1 MPIRIIFYELLVPE
15 TGHVLNRPL
24 RVALPDQKLMDA
36 LQGSAG
42 VELLLWDL
50 TGPAP
55 EGRIDLL
62 VPPYMGKP
70 GALAALEGVDVGLV
84 QSQSIG
90 YDGVADVLPDGCVF
104 ANAAGVHE
112 TSTAELALGMII
124 ASQRGMADFARNQAT
139 GTWDNSQRPSLADR
153 RVLLVGYGGVGKAIE
168 ARLLPF
174 ETEVTR
180 MASRERE
187 DAGGRIFGIDS
198 LYEQLP
204 LHEIVVV
211 SVPLS
216 EQTRQLVDAKF
227 LAAMPDGAL
236 LVNVARGPV
245 ADTNALLAETS
256 SGRLRAALDVTDPE
270 PLPADHPLWTTP
282 GVLITPH
289 VGGASSAMFP
299 RMVRLVKQQIG
310 LMLAGKAPV
319 NVVLGVP
326 QRGVTSGP

>member
-1 MPIRIIFYELLVPE
+1 M
-15 TGHVLNRPL
+15 TAPL
-24 RVALPDQKLMDA
+24 RVCLPDQKLLEA
-36 LQGSAG
+36 LEPIDG
-42 VELLLWDL
+42 VDFVLWDL
-50 TGPAP
+50 TGPPP
-55 EGRIDLL
+55 EGRLDLL
-62 VPPYMGKP
+62 VPGYMGKP
-70 GALAALEGVDVGLV
+70 KALAALEGVDVGLV

-90 YDGVADVLPDGCVF
+90 YDGIADVLPGGVVF

-112 TSTAELALGMII
+112 TSTAELALGMMIS
-124 ASQRGMADFARNQAT
+124 SQRGMTDFVRNQAS

-174 ETEVTR
+174 ETQVTR

-187 DAGGRIFGIDS
+187 DAGGKILGIDS

-216 EQTRQLVDAKF
+216 EQTRQLVDRKF

-236 LVNVARGPV
+236 LVNVARGQV
-245 ADTNALLAETS
+245 ADTEALLAETS

-299 RMVRLVKQQIG
+299 RMVRLVRKQIG
-310 LMLAGKAPV
+310 LLLDGKEPV
-319 NVVLGVP
+319 NVVLG
-326 QRGVTSGP
+326 GG

>member
-1 MPIRIIFYELLVPE
+1 MTAR
-15 TGHVLNRPL
+15 L
-24 RVALPDQKLMDA
+24 RVCLPGQDLLDA
-36 LQGSAG
+36 LAPMDG
-42 VELLLWDL
+42 VDFVVWDL
-50 TGPAP
+50 AGPPP
-55 EGRIDLL
+55 EGRLDLL
-62 VPPYMGKP
+62 VPGYMGKP
-70 GALAALEGVDVGLV
+70 TALAALKGVDVGLV

-90 YDGVADVLPDGCVF
+90 YDGVAAVLPAGVTF

-112 TSTAELALGMII
+112 TSTAELAVGMMV
-124 ASQRGMADFARNQAT
+124 ASQRGIPDFVRNQQT
-139 GTWDNSQRPSLADR
+139 GTWDNSPRPSLADR

-174 ETEVTR
+174 ETELTR
-180 MASRERE
+180 IASRARE
-187 DAGGRIFGIDS
+187 DGRGPIHGIDS

-216 EQTRQLVDAKF
+216 GQTERLVDAKF

-245 ADTNALLAETS
+245 ADTDALLAETS

-270 PLPADHPLWTTP
+270 PLPAGHPLWTTP

-299 RMVRLVKQQIG
+299 RMVRLLRKQIG
-310 LMLAGKAPV
+310 LLLDGKDPV
-319 NVVLGVP
+319 NVVLP
-326 QRGVTSGP
+326 

>member
-1 MPIRIIFYELLVPE
+1 MTLR
-15 TGHVLNRPL
+15 L
-24 RVALPDQKLMDA
+24 RVCLPDQRLLEA
-36 LQGSAG
+36 LEPIDG
-42 VELLLWDL
+42 VEFVLWDV

-55 EGRIDLL
+55 EGRLDLL

-70 GALAALEGVDVGLV
+70 QALAALAGMDVGLI

-90 YDGVADVLPDGCVF
+90 YDGVASVLPKGCVF

-112 TSTAELALGMII
+112 PSTAELAVGMMIV
-124 ASQRGMADFARNQAT
+124 SQRGISDFVRNQAT
-139 GTWDNSQRPSLADR
+139 GKWDNTQRPSLADR

-168 ARLLPF
+168 TRLLPF
-174 ETEVTR
+174 ETDVTR
-180 MASRERE
+180 MASRTRE
-187 DAGGRIFGIDS
+187 DATGTIYGIDA

-211 SVPLS
+211 SVPLNK
-216 EQTRQLVDAKF
+216 QTEYLVDAKF

-236 LVNVARGPV
+236 LVNVARGAV
-245 ADTNALLAETS
+245 ADTDALLAETS

-270 PLPADHPLWTTP
+270 PLPASHPLWSTP

-299 RMVRLVKQQIG
+299 RMVKLINKQIG
-310 LMLAGKAPV
+310 RLLEGKEPV
-319 NVVLGVP
+319 NTVLTGA
-326 QRGVTSGP
+326 Q

>member
-1 MPIRIIFYELLVPE
+1 MNPSAQ
-15 TGHVLNRPL
+15 L
-24 RVALPDQKLMDA
+24 RVALPDQKLLDA
-36 LQGSAG
+36 LGAAAG

-70 GALAALEGVDVGLV
+70 GVLAALEGVDVGLV

-90 YDGVADVLPDGCVF
+90 YDGVADVLPNGCVF

-112 TSTAELALGMII
+112 TSTAELALGMMI
-124 ASQRGMADFARNQAT
+124 ASQRGMADFARNQAS

-187 DAGGRIFGIDS
+187 DAGGKIFGIDS
-198 LYEQLP
+198 LFEQLP

-216 EQTRQLVDAKF
+216 GQTRHLVDAKF

-245 ADTNALLAETS
+245 ADTDALLAETR

-310 LMLAGKAPV
+310 LMLEGREPV
-319 NVVLGVP
+319 NVVLGGA
-326 QRGVTSGP
+326 RG

>member
-1 MPIRIIFYELLVPE
+1 MRGPE
-15 TGHVLNRPL
+15 V
-24 RVALPDQKLMDA
+24 
-36 LQGSAG
+36 
-42 VELLLWDL
+42 
-50 TGPAP
+50 
-55 EGRIDLL
+55 
-62 VPPYMGKP
+62 
-70 GALAALEGVDVGLV
+70 LAALKSVDIGLV

-90 YDGVADVLPDGCVF
+90 YDGVEDVLPGGTVF
-104 ANAAGVHE
+104 ANAASVHE
-112 TSTAELALGMII
+112 TSTAELALGMMI
-124 ASQRGMADFARNQAT
+124 ASQRGMADFARNQAS
-139 GTWDNSQRPSLADR
+139 GTWDNRQRPSLADR

-180 MASRERE
+180 MASRSRE
-187 DAGGRIFGIDS
+187 DAGGKIFGIDS

-216 EQTRQLVDAKF
+216 EQTQQLVDGKF

-245 ADTNALLAETS
+245 ADTEALLAETS

-270 PLPADHPLWTTP
+270 PLPADHPLWTAP

-299 RMVRLVKQQIG
+299 RMVRLIKQQIG
-310 LMLAGKAPV
+310 LMLEGKEPV
-319 NVVLGVP
+319 NVVLGGSS
-326 QRGVTSGP
+326 QA

>member
-1 MPIRIIFYELLVPE
+1 MSAR
-15 TGHVLNRPL
+15 L
-24 RVALPDQKLMDA
+24 RVCLPDQKLLDA
-36 LQGSAG
+36 LEPTDG
-42 VELLLWDL
+42 VDFVLWDL

-55 EGRIDLL
+55 EGRLDLL
-62 VPPYMGKP
+62 VPGYMGKP
-70 GALAALEGVDVGLV
+70 AALAALEGVDVGLV

-90 YDGVADVLPDGCVF
+90 YDGVADVLPAGCVF

-112 TSTAELALGMII
+112 TSTAELAVGMMI
-124 ASQRGMADFARNQAT
+124 ASQRGIPDFVRNQAS
-139 GTWDNSQRPSLADR
+139 GTWDNTQRASLADR

-174 ETEVTR
+174 EAEVTR
-180 MASRERE
+180 MGSRARE
-187 DAGGRIFGIDS
+187 DDRGMVYGIDS

-216 EQTRQLVDAKF
+216 EQTAQLVDAKF

-245 ADTNALLAETS
+245 ADTDALLAETS

-270 PLPADHPLWTTP
+270 PLPAGHALWTTP

-299 RMVRLVKQQIG
+299 RMVRLIRKQIG
-310 LMLAGKAPV
+310 LLLDGKEPV
-319 NVVLGVP
+319 NVVL
-326 QRGVTSGP
+326 R

>member
-1 MPIRIIFYELLVPE
+1 MTE
-15 TGHVLNRPL
+15 PL
-24 RVALPDQKLMDA
+24 RVALPDQKLMAA
-36 LQGSAG
+36 LQATAG

-55 EGRIDLL
+55 ECRIDLL

-70 GALAALEGVDVGLV
+70 GVLVALDGVDVGLV

-112 TSTAELALGMII
+112 TSTAELALGMMI
-124 ASQRGMADFARNQAT
+124 ASQRGLADFARNQAS

-187 DAGGRIFGIDS
+187 DADGKIYGIDS

-245 ADTNALLAETS
+245 ADTDALLAETS

-299 RMVRLVKQQIG
+299 RMVRLVKQQVG
-310 LMLAGKAPV
+310 LMLEGKEPV

>member
-90 YDGVADVLPDGCVF
+90 YDGVADVLPGGCVF

>member
-1 MPIRIIFYELLVPE
+1 M
-15 TGHVLNRPL
+15 TAPL

-42 VELLLWDL
+42 VELFLWDL

-112 TSTAELALGMII
+112 TSTAELAVGMMI

-310 LMLAGKAPV
+310 LMLAGKEPV
-319 NVVLGVP
+319 NVVLGGAP
-326 QRGVTSGP
+326 D

>member
-1 MPIRIIFYELLVPE
+1 V
-15 TGHVLNRPL
+15 TAPL
-24 RVALPDQKLMDA
+24 RVALPDQKMLDA
-36 LQGSAG
+36 LEAAAG

-70 GALAALEGVDVGLV
+70 TVLAALEGVDVGLV

-90 YDGVADVLPDGCVF
+90 YDGVADVLPEGCVF

-112 TSTAELALGMII
+112 TSTAELALGMMI

-174 ETEVTR
+174 ETDVTR

-187 DAGGRIFGIDS
+187 DAGGKIFGIDS

-204 LHEIVVV
+204 LHDIVVV

-216 EQTRQLVDAKF
+216 GQTRQLVDAKF

-245 ADTNALLAETS
+245 ADTEALLAEAS
-256 SGRLRAALDVTDPE
+256 SGRLRVAVDVTDPE

-310 LMLAGKAPV
+310 LMLEGREPV
-319 NVVLGVP
+319 NVVLGGAPV
-326 QRGVTSGP
+326 

>member
-1 MPIRIIFYELLVPE
+1 MSR
-15 TGHVLNRPL
+15 RL
-24 RVALPDQKLMDA
+24 RVCLPDQKLLDA
-36 LQGSAG
+36 LEPIDG
-42 VELLLWDL
+42 VDFVLWDL

-55 EGRIDLL
+55 EGRLDLL
-62 VPPYMGKP
+62 VPAYMGKP
-70 GALAALEGVDVGLV
+70 AALAALEGVDVGLV

-90 YDGVADVLPDGCVF
+90 YDGVADVLPKGCVF

-112 TSTAELALGMII
+112 TSTAELALGMMI
-124 ASQRGMADFARNQAT
+124 ASQRGMADFVRNQAS
-139 GTWDNSQRPSLADR
+139 GTWDNNQRPSLADR

-174 ETEVTR
+174 EADVTR
-180 MASRERE
+180 MASRERQ
-187 DAGGRIFGIDS
+187 DQTGKIFGIDA

-216 EQTRQLVDAKF
+216 EQTQQLVDAKF

-245 ADTNALLAETS
+245 ADTDALLAETA

-270 PLPADHPLWTTP
+270 PLPAGHPLWTTP

-299 RMVRLVKQQIG
+299 RMVRLIRQQIG
-310 LMLAGKAPV
+310 LMRDGKEPV
-319 NVVLGVP
+319 NVVLGGSS
-326 QRGVTSGP
+326 QN

>member
-1 MPIRIIFYELLVPE
+1 MSA
-15 TGHVLNRPL
+15 PL
-24 RVALPDQKLMDA
+24 RVALPDRNMLDA
-36 LQGSAG
+36 LEPIAG
-42 VELLLWDL
+42 VDLVLWDL
-50 TGPAP
+50 TGPP
-55 EGRIDLL
+55 PSGRFDLL

-70 GALAALEGVDVGLV
+70 AALAALDGVEVGLV

-90 YDGVADVLPDGCVF
+90 YDGVAAVLPGGCLF

-112 TSTAELALGMII
+112 TSTAELALGMMI
-124 ASQRGMADFARNQAT
+124 ASQRGMPDFVRNQAS
-139 GTWDNSQRPSLADR
+139 GAWDNSQRPSLADR

-174 ETEVTR
+174 EAHVTR
-180 MASRERE
+180 MASRERDDE
-187 DAGGRIFGIDS
+187 RGRIHGIDA

-216 EQTRQLVDAKF
+216 EHTHQLVDQKF

-245 ADTNALLAETS
+245 ADTDALLAETS

-270 PLPADHPLWTTP
+270 PLPAGHPLWTTP

-299 RMVRLVKQQIG
+299 RMVRLVRQQIS
-310 LMLAGKAPV
+310 LLLAGEEPV
-319 NVVLGVP
+319 NVVLG
-326 QRGVTSGP
+326 R